1 MDNEQKPPENQ
12 DQEAAKPSLDE
23 AASNEEVLALASMH
37 EDNSESSISVDAEEI
52 VPDDILGDDS
62 IPGVLVVDGKKF
74 AVGLTWL
81 TANDDVGGD
90 LIKSRAKLIEADFY
104 CVRPTIVIQH
114 GFGSLSKG
122 HRSNMPAAAALA
134 ADTLIG
140 EWHGAFESEN
150 GWWYV
155 AVHADAVAPDGDI
168 LFESE
173 EAAYNHF
180 LAQAESKQWPR
191 SYAPESWNLSDTSG
205 AVALDRLLMDSSACV
220 LKPANA
226 DAFFGGRRNKN
237 LAMIALLGFL
247 CFLLFALILR
257 QVLPSLMPEI
267 AQDPVAVIDA
277 PSELAAPPPEPI
289 LIESSMLDLSYRNI
303 RLPNP
308 GDVIDL
314 CMQGFSDLA
323 HSFPGWQLSIMR
335 CRGGERSLRTEAS
348 WLRTTGSLDS
358 LAAYLD
364 QFPTGVRRSYSGTN
378 ALTANTAVTT
388 DQDITEPIILT
399 SRGDAILSVNE
410 RLGKLGRMVVQERV
424 PNPQPEETEARTNPF
439 EPPQLNEGD
448 LPALFI
454 NLQTATAP
462 NAMRSYFDI
471 DGLAL
476 TMVEWNVTTGV
487 WIYEATLFL
496 ELTPALKAAW
506 GIDQ

>member
-1 MDNEQKPPENQ
+1 MDNDQKPPQ
-12 DQEAAKPSLDE
+12 DDLPETASLDE
-23 AASNEEVLALASMH
+23 AASQEAALALASMSE
-37 EDNSESSISVDAEEI
+37 EDSEDSIEIDAESI
-52 VPDDILGDDS
+52 VPDDILGDER
-62 IPGVLVVDGKKF
+62 IPGVLTVEGQKF

-81 TANDDVGGD
+81 TANDDMGGD
-90 LIKSRAKLIEADFY
+90 LVKARAKTIEADFY

-114 GFGSLSKG
+114 GFGALNKG
-122 HRSNMPAAAALA
+122 HRKNMPAAAALA

-140 EWHGAFESEN
+140 EWHGVFESEN

-173 EAAYNHF
+173 EDAYNHY
-180 LAQAESKQWPR
+180 LAQAEMKQWPR
-191 SYAPESWNLSDTSG
+191 SYAPESWNLSDTNG
-205 AVALDRLLMDSSACV
+205 AILIDRLLLDDTGCV

-226 DAFFGGRRNKN
+226 DAFFGSRRNKN

-247 CFLLFALILR
+247 CFLLFALVLR
-257 QVLPSLMPEI
+257 QILPSIMPEI

-277 PSELAAPPPEPI
+277 PNELAAPPPEPI

-303 RLPNP
+303 RLPEP
-308 GDVIDL
+308 GEVIDL
-314 CMQGFSDLA
+314 CMSGFSDLA

-335 CRGGERSLRTEAS
+335 CRGGANSLRTEAS

-358 LAAYLD
+358 LQAHMG
-364 QFPTGVRRSYSGTN
+364 QFPTGVRRSYSGSN
-378 ALTANTAVTT
+378 ALTANTSVAA
-388 DQDITEPIILT
+388 DKDITQPIILST
-399 SRGDAILSVNE
+399 RADAIMALNE
-410 RLGKLGRMVVQERV
+410 RLGKIGRMVVQERV
-424 PNPQPEETEARTNPF
+424 PNPLPEEIEARTTPF
-439 EPPQLNEGD
+439 EPPQLTQED

-462 NAMRSYFDI
+462 TAMRSYFDI

-487 WIYEATLFL
+487 WIYEAALFL